1 MKAHQVVIM
10 MALLFMAGTV
20 LLTGCA
26 PQPGTVTLQ
35 NYEKLK
41 FGMSYDAVVAILGK
55 PQQTNPFMGIQQC
68 PGSAASVTSTPNS
81 CSIAPCIIPVKA
93 CNKIRRAQPINPLA
107 ADGTAYKETVRKA
120 TPSPSQHS
128 PQTPA
133 HRIGLRGPLFYLQRN
148 QYHLGYR

>member
-55 PQQTNPFMGIQQC
+55 PQQTAPFMGIQQC
-68 PGSAASVTSTPNS
+68 TWVSGERHIHAKFMFNRAVYYSSRGLQQNPPRPTHKSTS
-81 CSIAPCIIPVKA
+81 
-93 CNKIRRAQPINPLA
+93 
-107 ADGTAYKETVRKA
+107 G
-120 TPSPSQHS
+120 
-128 PQTPA
+128 
-133 HRIGLRGPLFYLQRN
+133 
-148 QYHLGYR
+148 